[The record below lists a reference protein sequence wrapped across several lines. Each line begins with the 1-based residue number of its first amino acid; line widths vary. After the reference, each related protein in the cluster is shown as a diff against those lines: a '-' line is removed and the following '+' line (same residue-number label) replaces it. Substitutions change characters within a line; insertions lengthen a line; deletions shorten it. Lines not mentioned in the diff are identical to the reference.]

1 MFSKFWNQAKN
12 RNELREYLSK
22 NGIGTLTQWGSK
34 AIHQF
39 KGIGMDK
46 NLPVTDKIFSEIL
59 MLPLNLFINEDDVKY
74 IIEKIKDFYVKN

>member
-1 MFSKFWNQAKN
+1 
-12 RNELREYLSK
+12 
-22 NGIGTLTQWGSK
+22 
-34 AIHQF
+34 
-39 KGIGMDK
+39 MDK